1 LQRNRLRKKVK
12 EFVGSTGFIVVVAFA
27 VRMAVLFYFQR
38 NRHVDVVVRDSLFGA
53 ETGAVA
59 AAIARGEGFSSPLR
73 FVHTGPTAWFTPI
86 YPYLLAGIFKLFGV
100 YTYRSEMVA
109 YTTNMVFSAL
119 TVWPIA
125 ALGNKVFGKRVGAAA
140 PWVWVFLPASVYY
153 SVTWAWDT
161 SLAALWMALLFA
173 ETLQIRG
180 SDRMLAW
187 LWYGALWAVGAMI
200 NPTLISVLP
209 FLALWAVWPL
219 VRQELARAATLAVAA
234 SMVFLAGVA
243 PWTIRNYAV
252 FHKFIPFRSNFGLEL
267 WLGNS
272 PDVPAGWAPFLH
284 PNDNMFEATKYARM
298 TEIPYMEEKQR
309 EAVAFMRAHPGTSLD
324 FTFRRFVDN
333 WIGVSDPPVDLWA
346 RAPLYYKSFIVL
358 NCVISLLSWCGA
370 LFASRTRNDAALPFA
385 SVMLFFP
392 AIFYVSHT
400 SLRYRLPMDGI
411 MLVLAVYAIAYPLS
425 FLFRRSSPLP
435 NAQPATYTAD

>member
-27 VRMAVLFYFQR
+27 VRMAIFYFR
-38 NRHVDVVVRDSLFGA
+38 ISRHLELIVRDSPFGA

-73 FVHTGPTAWFTPI
+73 FVHTGPTAWFAPI
-86 YPYLLAGIFKLFGV
+86 YPYLLAGVFKLFGV
-100 YTYRSEMVA
+100 YTYGSQVVA
-109 YTTNMVFSAL
+109 QTINIAFSAF

-125 ALGNKVFGKRVGAAA
+125 ALGNKVFGKRVGTAAA
-140 PWVWVFLPASVYY
+140 WVWVFLPTSIFY
-153 SVTWAWDT
+153 SVVWVWDT
-161 SLAALWMALLFA
+161 SLAGLWMALLFT
-173 ETLQIRG
+173 ETLRIRG
-180 SDRMLAW
+180 SDRILAW

-200 NPTLISVLP
+200 NPALISVLP
-209 FLALWAVWPL
+209 FLALWAMWPL

-234 SMVFLAGVA
+234 SMVFLASVA

-272 PDVPAGWAPFLH
+272 PDVPDGWAPFLH
-284 PNDNMFEATKYARM
+284 PNDNLFEATKYARM

-309 EAVAFMRAHPGTSLD
+309 EAMAFMRAHPGTSLN
-324 FTFRRFVDN
+324 FIFRRFVNN
-333 WIGVSDPPVDLWA
+333 WIGIWDAPVDLWSQ
-346 RAPLYYKSFIVL
+346 APLYYKL
-358 NCVISLLSWCGA
+358 VIAWSCAFSLLSWCGA

-392 AIFYVSHT
+392 ALFYLSHT
-400 SLRYRLPMDGI
+400 SLRYRFPMDGI

-425 FLFRRSSPLP
+425 LLSRRSSPLP